1 VRNHTFTDAS
11 AGKAFG
17 LSATKNAKDIVLR
30 AGEAMWF
37 EELLDFESEGVG
49 GLLEGD
55 KDAVLDG
62 EGETRRRGATHGG
75 RIVVMTTN
83 VKREYLDAAALPV

>member
-1 VRNHTFTDAS
+1 
-11 AGKAFG
+11 
-17 LSATKNAKDIVLR
+17 
-30 AGEAMWF
+30 MWF

-62 EGETRRRGATHGG
+62 EGETRRGATHGG